1 MAFSLLFSV
10 SLHLCGE
17 QNKQGATKINKT
29 EIYSKTHNT
38 ILNIV
43 HIYKDYFPVLGGIEN
58 HIRRLA
64 EAQSAAGH
72 NVTVLVTD
80 PVVGNRSS
88 VTRMNGVRVV
98 REARQINVQS
108 APISRQFAGAVR
120 RETKGADIAHLHA
133 PYPIG
138 EACNLFFGRAK
149 KTVITWHSDIVRQKT
164 LLRVYAPV
172 LRRVIQRADCI
183 VPTSMIYAQTS
194 PWLKPRLGKC
204 RAIPLGVDEAAFHPT
219 RADDTAA
226 QALRA
231 SLLARIPSAKMLT
244 ISAGRLRYYKG
255 FGDLIRAMPRLPPE
269 VGAVI
274 VGVGPMESEWKTLA
288 QQMGVADRVIF
299 AGEVSDAEL
308 PVYYRACDVFVL
320 PANARAEAFGTVILE
335 GMATGLPVV
344 CTDVGSATSWVNQH
358 EQTGYVI
365 QPHDPAALA
374 DRIRAFAHAPALRAR
389 MGAAARARVEAEFTE
404 QKMIERVEALY
415 RELLGA

>member
-1 MAFSLLFSV
+1 M
-10 SLHLCGE
+10 
-17 QNKQGATKINKT
+17 K
-29 EIYSKTHNT
+29 
-38 ILNIV
+38 IV
-43 HIYKDYFPVLGGIEN
+43 HIYKDYYPVLGGIEN

-72 NVTVLVTD
+72 AVTVLVTD

-88 VTRMNGVRVV
+88 ISQMNGVRLA

-108 APISRQFAGAVR
+108 APISLQFAGAVR
-120 RETKGADIAHLHA
+120 RETNGADIAHLHA

-164 LLRVYAPV
+164 LLRFYAPL
-172 LRRVIQRADCI
+172 LRRVIARADCI
-183 VPTSMIYAQTS
+183 VPTSMVYAQTS
-194 PWLKPRLGKC
+194 PWLKNKLEKC
-204 RAIPLGVDEAAFHPT
+204 RAIPLGVDEAAFHPAS
-219 RADDTAA
+219 ADDTATRD
-226 QALRA
+226 LRA
-231 SLLARIPSAKMLT
+231 SLLARVPSAKMLT

-255 FGDLIRAMPRLPPE
+255 FDDLIRAVAQLPPE
-269 VGAVI
+269 VAAVI
-274 VGVGPMESEWKTLA
+274 VGIGPMEAEWKALA
-288 QQMGVADRVIF
+288 AQMGVADRVIF

-335 GMATGLPVV
+335 GMASGLPVV

-365 QPHDPAALA
+365 APHDPAALA
-374 DRIRAFAHAPALRAR
+374 ERIRAFAQAPALRAS
-389 MGAAARARVEAEFTE
+389 MGMAARARVKAEFTE
-404 QKMIERVEALY
+404 AKMIERVEALY
-415 RELLGA
+415 HSLVTIGTAQARL

>member
-1 MAFSLLFSV
+1 M
-10 SLHLCGE
+10 
-17 QNKQGATKINKT
+17 K
-29 EIYSKTHNT
+29 
-38 ILNIV
+38 IV
-43 HIYKDYFPVLGGIEN
+43 HIYKDYYPILGGIEN

-72 NVTVLVTD
+72 TVTVLVTD

-88 VTRMNGVRVV
+88 ISQMNGVRLV
-98 REARQINVQS
+98 REARQVNVQS
-108 APISRQFAGAVR
+108 APISMQFAGAVR
-120 RETKGADIAHLHA
+120 RETNGADIAHLHA

-164 LLRVYAPV
+164 LLRAYAPI
-172 LRRVIQRADCI
+172 LRQVIARADCI
-183 VPTSMIYAQTS
+183 VPTSMVYAQTS
-194 PWLKPRLGKC
+194 PWLKNNVGKC
-204 RAIPLGVDEAAFHPT
+204 HVIPLGVDDVTFHPAS
-219 RADDTAA
+219 ADDAA
-226 QALRA
+226 TRDLRA
-231 SLLARIPSAKMLT
+231 SLLARVPSAKMLT

-255 FGDLIRAMPRLPPE
+255 FDDLIRAMPTLPAE
-269 VGAVI
+269 VAAVI
-274 VGVGPMESEWKTLA
+274 VGIGPMEAEWKALA

-308 PVYYRACDVFVL
+308 PVYYRACDLFVL

-335 GMATGLPVV
+335 GMASGLPVV

-365 QPHDPAALA
+365 APHDPAALA
-374 DRIRAFAHAPALRAR
+374 GRIGAFAQSPALRAS

-404 QKMIERVEALY
+404 AKMIERVEALY
-415 RELLGA
+415 RALIAGAAQPRL